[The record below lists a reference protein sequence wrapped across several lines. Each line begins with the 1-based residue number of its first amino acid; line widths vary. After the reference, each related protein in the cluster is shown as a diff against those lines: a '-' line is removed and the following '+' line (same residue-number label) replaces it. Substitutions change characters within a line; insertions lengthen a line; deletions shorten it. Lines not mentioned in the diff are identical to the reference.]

1 MAINDITLIDGVF
14 SDLPTTGSEKTI
26 GWGASIA
33 VARGG
38 DMITSWEGIHPGT
51 TGKLITKT
59 HSPGSGGF
67 YADNG
72 EIDTTGWLAVN
83 TDKYVV
89 KHDEAGTRLFVLI
102 QPMEIAAFYPGVG
115 VWPTHNEETANSTA
129 QGRIREYSR
138 NANDDG
144 WDYVGNFNAILGAG
158 AVILNDIDVS
168 NDGNVL
174 AVANLNYYINSSPL
188 KVCEVK
194 LIVLERA
201 SSSAP
206 WTTTLTASQGRGTD
220 VNLVDTHHASNVA
233 MSGDGNTFYMTL
245 PRVSVYEAGQFDLSD
260 MAPDAF
266 DGSAT
271 GTAEVWARSSRAG
284 TITLQPIQDLN
295 GENARHYL
303 GTIATNY
310 TGDQAL
316 TGTQNPSF
324 VNADSYYQAMPADPL
339 FWEHNSTQ
347 ALHQIRFNEDYFPL
361 LEGEDITDATDGGT
375 YPGKKAYSQLSNK
388 LGRSGA
394 NNGQAVAMSDDGKI
408 MALYQSDSDGSVLNQ
423 RARSLINIFEWTS
436 AQTMDYL
443 GNYVISDVNGLPNAS
458 NCNPTN
464 YNPSGSGYVN
474 YEDNGL
480 VTSNVASVIISKKPT
495 ENIYRIAVG
504 ESNNPYG
511 ATLNTQHLWDN
522 AKITVLEL
530 DKVSAADTLPP
541 DITLLGYTP
550 ITTYQG
556 FPYTDAGVTASDVQ
570 DGDLS
575 GSVITVD
582 PVDLSTAGSYTI
594 TYNVSDAAG
603 NAATEV
609 TRTVNVVT
617 APAPVITVAGVNP
630 MSLSV
635 GIYDSAYEYQK
646 GRVTATDALGTSLN
660 DDIVTNDP
668 VDITTI
674 GSYTIT
680 YSVIDAA
687 GNTGEATRTVNVYDV
702 DSDGDGILDED
713 DDFRN
718 RFLVES
724 SSDTDYFAQQANGLV
739 GAAKLDNGNY
749 VVTNGV
755 TSQGRINVRVYSPEN
770 ELLSQ
775 TAANEIGPQ
784 QGVWEWQGPT
794 IDSIIAPTVSRV
806 SYDGLTMVTADNDVP
821 RGYDGISD
829 DTPRDIIKVRVYTR
843 VSKTDLWV
851 AQPNSYYPNGLG
863 YIEKRP
869 PQGFDSNSG
878 VRDPRQGVTD
888 AFISDD
894 GLTFGLYEDNVATS
908 GKGSTG
914 PLAPLAEVYEFNGA
928 TWSQKGPAL
937 TLAVGSDSI
946 GDKRYNARRMSASAD
961 ALRIVTYNAY
971 TLGNGADI
979 AIQVHNWDSVSNAYV
994 SILSDLFPV
1003 ASAVEPTGVA
1013 LSADGLTIVIANSS
1027 AYDINGNSAGAAWVY
1042 RYDGAAWNL
1051 LGTPQ
1056 SDYDNR
1062 GYSVV
1067 GDVSLSANDMRMG
1080 YSVAI
1085 SGDGNRIVLGATYF
1099 DAPGT
1104 SDVNAGSFIAYDW
1117 DGAQWVVTPIYNLAN
1132 ITSEQVNGSSVA
1144 VSRDGTHVAV
1154 TQQNYNG
1161 ELFLFYWDGSQWVHD
1176 ESISPIIAPGYQ
1188 HGYSTYGAFF
1198 NFDFSGDGNTFVYS
1212 HENEAGD
1219 ATDTV
1224 FRGRVEVFDFDP
1236 LGVTYA
1242 PASYS
1247 WKQGD
1252 IGVRPKNI
1260 ITELTGAGFACIST
1274 AGFTSNVTS
1283 NPAQESI
1290 DEGPQVSTFDDTGN
1304 NTGYLRLSD
1313 GNPLF
1318 SGVTVVPNR
1327 FGRDYAIVKL
1337 SDGGFA
1343 VVLNAIAVSART
1355 NLEGLN
1361 EEVYWW
1367 VRRFDSVSTPVGDWH
1382 KICPMSSPEPTAT
1395 DNIVGYLPSEQNN
1408 GILIYPV
1415 RNGQPTGIDIAIDV
1429 NDADEIAMVWN
1440 CGGENSSIG
1449 CDHKV
1454 WSTIIS
1460 VDVAA
1465 NTISNST
1472 PIEIAPDDDSYGH
1485 QCFDIA
1491 WLKDNATYVI
1501 SWRNPS
1507 SWYNT
1512 PAAPRFQAYESTV
1525 FVMVNGGNVSEMKS
1539 AMTAATHTTAQE
1551 TSIVALDDGGFII
1564 LINDADYVD

>member
-1 MAINDITLIDGVF
+1 MALNDITLIDGVF
-14 SDLPTTGSEKTI
+14 SDLATTAGEDTI

-38 DMITSWEGIHPGT
+38 DMITSWEGIHPTG
-51 TGKLITKT
+51 TGKIITKT
-59 HSPGSGGF
+59 HSPGSGGI
-67 YADNG
+67 YVNNG
-72 EIDTTGWLAVN
+72 EIDTTGWLSQ

-89 KHDEAGTRLFVLI
+89 KHDDAGTKLFVMT
-102 QPMEIAAFYPGVG
+102 QPILE
-115 VWPTHNEETANSTA
+115 NS
-129 QGRIREYSR
+129 GRIYYGSASKDGQIREYSR

-144 WDYVGNFNAILGAG
+144 WDYVQAHITHTANI
-158 AVILNDIDVS
+158 IINDMDVS
-168 NDGNVL
+168 NDGNV
-174 AVANLNYYINSSPL
+174 VAYAEHTHPSTATL
-188 KVCEVK
+188 V
-194 LIVLERA
+194 VLERA
-201 SSSAP
+201 LSTGP
-206 WTTTLTASQGRGTD
+206 LNTTLTAVLATTINEVTSYNQ
-220 VNLVDTHHASNVA
+220 SNVTV
-233 MSGDGNTFYMTL
+233 SGDGNTFYCTL
-245 PRVSVYEAGQFDLSD
+245 PRKTVPASEQFDQS
-260 MAPDAF
+260 
-266 DGSAT
+266 GAT
-271 GTAEVWARSSRAG
+271 HVSTGQDYVGERAG
-284 TITLQPIQDLN
+284 TAVVWSRPTRTGIITQQPIADIN
-295 GENARHYL
+295 GDNSRYAL
-303 GTIATNY
+303 ATIATNY
-310 TGDQAL
+310 TGTQAL
-316 TGTQNPSF
+316 GGSQNTRIAS
-324 VNADSYYQAMPADPL
+324 NGDYYYQSTPSDPL
-339 FWEHNSTQ
+339 FWEHNSTT
-347 ALHQIRFNEDYFPL
+347 ALQQIRFNSANFPL
-361 LEGEDITDATDGGT
+361 LEGDAITDNINLDIETH
-375 YPGKKAYSQLSNK
+375 SQQANK
-388 LGRSGA
+388 LSVSGMS
-394 NNGQAVAMSDDGKI
+394 NGKAVAMSDDGKI
-408 MALYQSDSDGSVLNQ
+408 IALYQSDSDLSILNE

-436 AQTMDYL
+436 AKTMDYL
-443 GNYVISDVNGLPNAS
+443 GNYVVSDVDGLPNAS
-458 NCNPTN
+458 NHNPTN
-464 YNPSGSGYVN
+464 MNSLGSGYVS
-474 YEDNGL
+474 YSDYGIP
-480 VTSNVASVIISKKPT
+480 TSNIASVAISKKPT
-495 ENIYRIAVG
+495 EDIYRIAVS
-504 ESNNPYG
+504 ESNNPHA
-511 ATLNTQHLWDN
+511 ATVNTQYLWDN

-530 DKVSAADTLPP
+530 DKVLSADTLPP
-541 DITLLGYTP
+541 DITLLGYSP
-550 ITTYQG
+550 VTTYQG
-556 FPYTDAGVTASDVQ
+556 WPYTDAGVTASDVR

-575 GSVITVD
+575 GSVITLD
-582 PVDLSTAGSYTI
+582 PVDLSTAGSYTV

-617 APAPVITVAGVNP
+617 AANPVITVAGVNP
-630 MSLSV
+630 FSLSV

-646 GRVTATDALGTSLN
+646 GRVTATDMFGNNISG
-660 DDIVTNDP
+660 DIVTNDP

-687 GNTGEATRTVNVYDV
+687 GNTGEATRTVNVYDA
-702 DSDGDGILDED
+702 DSDGDGIMDED

-724 SSDTDYFAQQANGLV
+724 SSDTDYFAQQGNGLV

-755 TSQGRINVRVYSPEN
+755 TSGGRINVRVYSPEN

-784 QGVWEWQGPT
+784 QGVWEWNGPT

-821 RGYDGISD
+821 RGYEGPNDYVSGEPSG
-829 DTPRDIIKVRVYTR
+829 PRDIIKVRVYTR

-869 PQGFDSNSG
+869 PAGYDGSTG
-878 VRDPRQGVTD
+878 IRDTRQGVTD

-894 GLTFGLYEDNVATS
+894 GLTFGLYEDNVATPV
-908 GKGSTG
+908 GKGATG

-928 TWSQKGPAL
+928 TWIQKGPAL
-937 TLAVGSDSI
+937 NLPVGLGGLGDSP
-946 GDKRYNARRMSASAD
+946 RYKARRMSASTD
-961 ALRIVTYNAY
+961 ASRIVTFSPYASD
-971 TLGNGADI
+971 NGSDI

-994 SILSDLFPV
+994 SVPGDLFPV
-1003 ASAVEPTGVA
+1003 ASEVIPSGVA
-1013 LSADGLTIVIANSS
+1013 LSSDGLTIVIANSS
-1027 AYDINGNSAGAAWVY
+1027 AYNINGNSAGAAWVY
-1042 RYDGAAWNL
+1042 RYDGAVWNL

-1080 YSVAI
+1080 KSVAI

-1104 SDVNAGSFIAYDW
+1104 SDNDIGSFIAYDW

-1132 ITSEQVNGSSVA
+1132 ITSEQRNGSSVA

-1154 TQQNYNG
+1154 TQQDYND

-1176 ESISPIIAPGYQ
+1176 ASISPIIVPGYQ
-1188 HGYSTYGAFF
+1188 TGTGSDGPLF
-1198 NFDFSGDGNTFVYS
+1198 NFEFSGDSKTFFYS
-1212 HENEAGD
+1212 HENDAGD
-1219 ATDTV
+1219 GTDTV
-1224 FRGRVEVFDFDP
+1224 LRGRVEVYDLDP

-1252 IGVRPKNI
+1252 VGVRPKNI

-1274 AGFTSNVTS
+1274 AGFTSNA
-1283 NPAQESI
+1283 PQESI
-1290 DEGPQVSTFDDTGN
+1290 DEGPQVFTFDDTGN
-1304 NTGYLRLSD
+1304 NTGYRRLSD

-1355 NLEGLN
+1355 SEEGFN
-1361 EEVYWW
+1361 EEAYWW

-1395 DNIVGYLPSEQNN
+1395 DNIVGYLPSERNN
-1408 GILIYPV
+1408 GFAHYTGGP
-1415 RNGQPTGIDIAIDV
+1415 PGIDMAIDV

-1440 CGGENSSIG
+1440 CGSENSNIG

-1501 SWRNPS
+1501 SWRNPTS
-1507 SWYNT
+1507 VWDT
-1512 PAAPRFQAYESTV
+1512 PAAPRFAAYENTV
-1525 FVMVNGGNVSEMKS
+1525 YVMVNGGNVSEMKS